1 VTVRVSFQAGGHP
14 NKRRRPTNKIL
25 LFALTVAPVTLI
37 PALAY
42 AWPRNPFA
50 YYQTLFLVPY

>member
-1 VTVRVSFQAGGHP
+1 M
-14 NKRRRPTNKIL
+14 NKIL
-25 LFALTVAPVTLI
+25 LFALTAAPVTLI

-50 YYQTLFLVPY
+50 YYQILYGIPY